1 MIIPFSDTLIPPPL
15 YRSHYHNGSVSTY
28 SHPLSF
34 FRRYPATGPGPQEM
48 IGLSCMRIRNSH
60 PGVFWST
67 TTFVNVRSC
76 PSGNKT
82 RTVVLLVF
90 IQDVPF
96 EKTAS
101 RRVSATPAQHLHAAG
116 VRRLGLRHLPERPAR
131 LPCRRRPR
139 DRRARPSLRR
149 GG

>member
-1 MIIPFSDTLIPPPL
+1 
-15 YRSHYHNGSVSTY
+15 
-28 SHPLSF
+28 
-34 FRRYPATGPGPQEM
+34 
-48 IGLSCMRIRNSH
+48 MRIRNSH
-60 PGVFWST
+60 PAVFWST

-116 VRRLGLRHLPERPAR
+116 VRRLGLRHLPDRPAR
-131 LPCRRRPR
+131 SHAGGGLGIGGPGLHFAVADGTVQAGTYAVAAARHFLGAYTDVPTLPPPTSPAGRGTRGSRR
-139 DRRARPSLRR
+139 
-149 GG
+149 